1 MISSKEVF
9 ALRRAG
15 KVDDAYQMAVQ
26 LVANNA
32 FDEWNVKALAW
43 CLIDLIKRDAT
54 RLSQHQLD
62 QYTRQ
67 LTEIRITNPEE
78 SLVRQTEYVIS
89 LCNPNGKLIAQAKAF
104 SQSGEHLES
113 ADIYRKLMS
122 SGAIDGSIC
131 TSLGWEIYRLLNQAL
146 SFEHVNVFNAKKLL
160 FEYLKLPAIDKP
172 SLLHSQ
178 MLRLAAKLA
187 GDSSFDLSMF
197 VRYWQLNYLQDD
209 DFLPYI
215 TDNGEQYPSL
225 AEKVIQQASK
235 EAALKDNEE
244 NILYIL
250 PFLDEAI
257 DRCAENVWLKL
268 NKAKLLMKLDRG
280 EGALKFALE
289 VARNKVNDYWAW
301 ELLGDVNALINSDTA
316 LSCYCKAL
324 LCRADD
330 KFTSKVR
337 LKVVEH
343 LLNQGEFSAAKHEIE
358 NVIRTKIAEGA
369 SIPEQVNM
377 MTSSEWFRSFEA
389 ESSNK
394 SFYRDNVVAAEDL
407 LFSQIAFVDACVGEI
422 YTLPDRP
429 NKPKRKLYVKIPDRS
444 EPLEIAVPNNK
455 HHFGLVGSGLSVKGD
470 FDVSGKFQVYLIV
483 NRATQQNWDIF
494 SERVAVVDHVNP
506 KKGVFHYVA
515 SRSIH
520 GVAQL
525 SDFGITLQEGDPV
538 AIKVVQYNVK
548 GIARTRVLSI
558 ASTDMSPAQSAYKTF
573 SSDVRESNGMGFTED
588 NIFISPPLM
597 SKYLIE
603 DGDYVSGKAVLSLNK
618 KRGDWGWKAL
628 FIDTVDK
635 VDI

>member
-15 KVDDAYQMAVQ
+15 KTDDAYQMAIQ
-26 LVANNA
+26 LVAHNA
-32 FDEWNVKALAW
+32 FDEWNGKALAW

-54 RLSQHQLD
+54 RVSQYQLV
-62 QYTRQ
+62 QYARQ
-67 LTEIRITNPEE
+67 LAGIRITNSEE
-78 SLVRQTEYVIS
+78 LLVSQTEYALS

-104 SQSGEHLES
+104 SQSGDHLQS
-113 ADIYRKLMS
+113 ADIYRKLIS
-122 SGAIDGSIC
+122 SGAIDGAIC

-146 SFEHVNVFNAKKLL
+146 SFEHVNVFHAKRLL
-160 FEYLKLPAIDKP
+160 AEYLKLPSIDKP

-178 MLRLAAKLA
+178 ILRLAAKLA

-197 VRYWQLNYLQDD
+197 VKYWQLNYLQDD

-215 TDNGEQYPSL
+215 TDSGDKYPSL

-235 EAALKDNEE
+235 EASLKDNVE

-250 PFLDEAI
+250 PFLDDAI
-257 DRCAENVWLKL
+257 NRCEENVWLKL
-268 NKAKLLMKLDRG
+268 NKAKLLMKLERG
-280 EGALKFALE
+280 EDALKFALE
-289 VARNKVNDYWAW
+289 VVRNKVNDYWAW
-301 ELLGDVNALINSDTA
+301 ELLGDVNASINADTA

-343 LLNQGEFSAAKHEIE
+343 LLNQGEFSAAKHEVE
-358 NVIRTKIAEGA
+358 NVIRTKTAEGA

-377 MTSSEWFRSFEA
+377 MTSSEWFQSFEA

-407 LFSQIAFVDACVGEI
+407 LFSQIAFVDACVGET

-429 NKPKRKLYVKIPDRS
+429 NKPKRKLYVKIPELS

-455 HHFGLVGSGLSVKGD
+455 HHFGAVGSGLSIKGD
-470 FDVSGKFQVYLIV
+470 FDASGKFQVYLIA
-483 NRATQQNWDIF
+483 NRASQQDWDVF
-494 SERVAVVDHVNP
+494 PEVVAVVDHVNH
-506 KKGVFHYVA
+506 KKEVFHFIA
-515 SRSIH
+515 SRTVH

-525 SDFGITLQEGDPV
+525 SDLEVSPREGDSV
-538 AIKVVQYNVK
+538 AIKVAQYKVK
-548 GIARTRVLSI
+548 GAARIRVLSI
-558 ASTDMSPAQSAYKTF
+558 SGTELSPDQSVYKTF
-573 SSDVRESNGMGFTED
+573 SSEVRESNGMGFTD
-588 NIFISPPLM
+588 SDIFISPPLM
-597 SKYLIE
+597 SKHAIE
-603 DGDYVSGKAVLSLNK
+603 DGDCVCGSAVLSLNK
-618 KRGDWGWKAL
+618 KRGEWGWKAL
-628 FIDTVDK
+628 TIDSVND
-635 VDI
+635 V